1 MSHLL
6 HDHGVEWKRTIRVFF
21 AQQRTF
27 RGKLANNKVHVSQ
40 FLFFG
45 VILQY
50 FFLKSFTLRN
60 FKNVFV
66 LVFLHAV
73 A

>member
-1 MSHLL
+1 MYTY
-6 HDHGVEWKRTIRVFF
+6 HGVEWKRTIRGFF

-45 VILQY
+45 VIRQY
-50 FFLKSFTLRN
+50 FF
-60 FKNVFV
+60 
-66 LVFLHAV
+66 
-73 A
+73 